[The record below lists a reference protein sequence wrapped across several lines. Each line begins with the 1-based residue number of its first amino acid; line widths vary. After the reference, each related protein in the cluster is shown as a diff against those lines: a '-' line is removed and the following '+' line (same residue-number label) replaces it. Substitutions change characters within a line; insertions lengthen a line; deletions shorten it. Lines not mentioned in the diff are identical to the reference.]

1 MRYQLIACEIMLR
14 EAALRAATSPNVIDL
29 HFLTKG
35 LHDNP
40 DALRERVQAKI
51 DALDGQP
58 HDAVILGYALCSNGA
73 VGLQARSTPLIVPR
87 AHDCIT
93 FFLGSKALY
102 AQRHSEKP
110 GTYYYT
116 AGWIER
122 DAAHAERRPA
132 DGAGLDQSFEAL
144 VAKYGEDNARFL
156 MDFQNQWISNYTTAA
171 YIKTELGHR
180 PDVEAEARRAAESHE
195 WEFEIIEGSD
205 RLIRALIDG
214 AWNEEEF
221 LVVPPGHRVV
231 AAYDERIIGAE
242 GPPTSGA

>member
-1 MRYQLIACEIMLR
+1 LRYQLIACEIMLR
-14 EAALRAATSPNVIDL
+14 EAALRAATSPHVLDL

-40 DALRERVQAKI
+40 EALRQQVQARI
-51 DALDGQP
+51 DELDPLP
-58 HDAVILGYALCSNGA
+58 HDAVLLGYALCSNGS
-73 VGLQARSTPLIVPR
+73 VGLQARSAPLVIPR

-93 FFLGSKALY
+93 FFLGSNEIY
-102 AQRHSEKP
+102 GRRHRDKP

-132 DGAGLDQSFEAL
+132 DGAGLDQAFEEL

-156 MDFQNQWISNYTTAA
+156 LEFQNQWQSNYTTAA
-171 YIKTELGHR
+171 YIRTELGHR
-180 PDVEAEARRAAESHE
+180 PDVEAEARRAAETHG

-214 AWNEEEF
+214 DWSEEEF
-221 LVVPPGHRVV
+221 LVVPPGCRVA
-231 AAYDERIIGAE
+231 AAYDGGIVRCE
-242 GPPTSGA
+242 P

>member
-1 MRYQLIACEIMLR
+1 VRYQLIACEIVLR
-14 EAALRAATSPNVIDL
+14 EAAYCAALSPNIIDL

-40 DALRERVQAKI
+40 DQLREQTQATI
-51 DALDGQP
+51 DRLDPLP

-73 VGLQARSTPLIVPR
+73 VGLRARSTRLVIPR

-93 FFLGSKALY
+93 FFLGSSAEY
-102 AQRHSEKP
+102 ARRHAEKP

-122 DAAHAERRPA
+122 DAAHAERKPA
-132 DGAGLDQSFEAL
+132 DGAGLDTSFEEL

-156 MDFQNQWISNYTTAA
+156 MEFQNQWQRNYTTAA
-171 YIKTELGHR
+171 YIRMPLGHR
-180 PDVEAEARRAAESHE
+180 PDVEAEAKQAAATHG
-195 WEFEIIEGSD
+195 WEFEVLEGSD

-214 AWNEEEF
+214 DWNDDEF
-221 LVVPPGHRVV
+221 LIVPPGHAVV
-231 AAYDERIIGAE
+231 AAYDGRVVAAAA
-242 GPPTSGA
+242 PSGT